1 MASSQSTADRINAVL
16 ADRYRIEREI
26 GSGGMA
32 TVFLAEDLKHR
43 RKVALKVL
51 QPELSAVVGS
61 DRFLAEIETTAGL
74 QHPNILPLFDSGE
87 ADGLLF
93 YVMPFVEGESLREK
107 LDREKQ
113 LPVEEAVR
121 IASDVAE
128 ALQAAHDQG
137 IIHRDIKPANILLS
151 GGKPLIADFGI
162 SLAVSAAGGGRL
174 TETGLS
180 LGTPHYMSPEQA
192 SADRD
197 PSMASDVYSLGCVLF
212 EMLVGEPPFTGATTH
227 AVLAKVLTEEPASPS
242 QLRRSIPGNVDAVIR
257 RALEKLPADRF
268 ESAAA
273 LARALKDPGFQ
284 HGEAGLGIVP
294 GIWKPIAL
302 GSTALAAALLLF
314 LGWVLSQSQS
324 VPPVSRLSVTLSRT
338 LQVGSAWL
346 TPDGASFLMR
356 AFDPDVS
363 FFEDPLRVRPRDG
376 LESTPLR
383 GTEGGFSPIFSPDGA
398 SMAFPVV
405 MRDSLA
411 LRILPVNGVGPRTL
425 LKEAGWG
432 WVPVGMAWA
441 PDGFLYLGSW
451 RKGLRRVSEEGG
463 AIEEVTSIDPSSGET
478 GHVYPQMLPDG
489 KTILFTVTGGPP
501 EDLSLHRIV
510 ALDLGSGQR
519 SPVVTGVFARYTP
532 SGFLIYATAEQTI
545 MAVPFDPETLALR
558 GDPVMVA
565 DRVSLELV
573 GDDQRFGGSD
583 PFSVSED
590 GTLLFRPLQEVG
602 PALPSWFTRSG
613 EVTPVDSL
621 WRQTISDPRISPS
634 GDKVV
639 MTVFDSVSQGRHV
652 WVKDLAGGA
661 PLKLTLE
668 GESRHPTWTPDGT
681 CITYSSNR
689 DGNFD
694 LWTEPADNSG
704 PAVRIVDLAE
714 SVFQPEWSPDGEWLV
729 FRTNILAPDS
739 GSILAVRP
747 GTDEPP
753 IEVRATPGM
762 EWGPRLSP
770 DGRWLAFSST
780 ESGRY
785 QVYVVPFP
793 DAGQT
798 IWQVSTDEGEAPV
811 WAGSGDALYFLNRDS
826 RLAVA
831 SVRLSPTFGLG
842 ETSVI
847 ESGWGRLLVTPENQ
861 VPYDVSRDGS
871 RLFLSGARM
880 DAESELGGPA
890 EWNFILVL
898 NLFEE
903 LRNSGGGR

>member
-1 MASSQSTADRINAVL
+1 MASSQSTADRLNAAL

-32 TVFLAEDLKHR
+32 TVYLAEDLKHR

-162 SLAVSAAGGGRL
+162 SLAVTAAGGGRL

-192 SADRD
+192 GADRD

-227 AVLAKVLTEEPASPS
+227 AVFAKVLTEEPASLS
-242 QLRRSIPGNVDAVIR
+242 QLRRSIPGNVDAAIR

-273 LARALKDPGFQ
+273 FVRALKEPEFR
-284 HGEAGLGIVP
+284 HGEAGSGIAP

-302 GSTALAAALLLF
+302 SSTALAAALLLF
-314 LGWVLSQSQS
+314 LGWVLSQPQP
-324 VPPVSRLSVTLSRT
+324 VPPVSRLSVTLSPTMRVA
-338 LQVGSAWL
+338 QAWL

-356 AFDPDVS
+356 PFDPDVS
-363 FFEDPLRVRPRDG
+363 IYDDPLRMRPRDG

-383 GTEGGFSPIFSPDGA
+383 GTEGGLSPVFSPDGA
-398 SMAFPVV
+398 SIAFLAV

-411 LRILPVNGVGPRTL
+411 LRVLPVNGVGPRTL
-425 LKEAGWG
+425 LKEAGAG
-432 WVPVGMAWA
+432 WVPVGMAWS
-441 PDGFLYLGSW
+441 PDGYLYLGSW
-451 RKGLRRVSEEGG
+451 REGLRRVSEEGG

-478 GHVYPQMLPDG
+478 GQVYPQMLPDG
-489 KTILFTVTGGPP
+489 KTILFTVTGAPT
-501 EDLSLHRIV
+501 EDLSLYRIV
-510 ALDLGSGQR
+510 ALDLGSGER

-565 DRVSLELV
+565 DQVSLEGV
-573 GDDQRFGGSD
+573 GDEQRFGVSE
-583 PFSVSED
+583 PFSFSED
-590 GTLLFRPLQEVG
+590 GALLFSPLEQVN
-602 PALPSWFTRSG
+602 PVLPSWVTRTG

-639 MTVFDSVSQGRHV
+639 MTVFDSVSEGRHV
-652 WVKDLAGGA
+652 WVKDLEGGTH
-661 PLKLTLE
+661 LKLTLE
-668 GESRHPTWTPDGT
+668 GDARQPTWTPDGT
-681 CITYSSNR
+681 AITYSSNR

-704 PAVRIVDLAE
+704 PAVRIVDLEE

-729 FRTNILAPDS
+729 FRTNMNAPDS
-739 GSILAVRP
+739 GSILAIRP
-747 GTDEPP
+747 ESNEPP
-753 IEVRATPGM
+753 IEVRATHAM

-770 DGRWLAFSST
+770 DGRWLAFSCT

-798 IWQVSTDEGEAPV
+798 IWQVSTDGGQAPV
-811 WAGSGDALYFLNRDS
+811 WARAGDAL
-826 RLAVA
+826 
-831 SVRLSPTFGLG
+831 
-842 ETSVI
+842 
-847 ESGWGRLLVTPENQ
+847 
-861 VPYDVSRDGS
+861 
-871 RLFLSGARM
+871 
-880 DAESELGGPA
+880 
-890 EWNFILVL
+890 
-898 NLFEE
+898 
-903 LRNSGGGR
+903 